1 MQISNNRKKQKDD
14 LLRKEENYDIRT
26 LVGQLG
32 WITEQTRRDLAF
44 EVCQLSSILNHSKV
58 DDILKLTNFF

>member
-32 WITEQTRRDLAF
+32 WITRQTRRDLAF

-58 DDILKLTNFF
+58 DDILKLKNFF